1 MAYNYLR
8 NFLDPI
14 DFHIDINSKMI
25 HITHYE
31 KILTLGSNKIII
43 KAKSR
48 KITLEGRDFSLKKLA
63 DRELLI
69 LGSLNNLEIKYE

>member
-14 DFHIDINSKMI
+14 DFHIDIYDKKI
-25 HITHYE
+25 HITNYL

-69 LGSLNNLEIKYE
+69 LGRLDNLEIKYE

>member
-14 DFHIDINSKMI
+14 DFHIDIYDKKI
-25 HITHYE
+25 HITNYE

-48 KITLEGRDFSLKKLA
+48 KITLEGRYLSLKKLA

>member
-14 DFHIDINSKMI
+14 DFHIDIYGKMI
-25 HITHYE
+25 HITNYE

-69 LGSLNNLEIKYE
+69 LGILDNMEIKYE

>member
-14 DFHIDINSKMI
+14 DFHIDIYDKKI
-25 HITHYE
+25 HITNYE

-48 KITLEGRDFSLKKLA
+48 KIKLEGRDFSLKKLA

>member
-14 DFHIDINSKMI
+14 DFHIDIYDKKI
-25 HITHYE
+25 HITNYE

-48 KITLEGRDFSLKKLA
+48 KITLEGRVFSLKKLA

>member
-14 DFHIDINSKMI
+14 DFHIDIYSKII
-25 HITHYE
+25 HITNYE

>member
-14 DFHIDINSKMI
+14 DFHIDIYDKKI
-25 HITHYE
+25 QITNYL

-69 LGSLNNLEIKYE
+69 LGRLDNLEIKYE

>member
-14 DFHIDINSKMI
+14 DFHIDIYDKKI
-25 HITHYE
+25 HITNYL

-48 KITLEGRDFSLKKLA
+48 KITLEGRDFSLNKLV

-69 LGSLNNLEIKYE
+69 LGRLDNLEIKYE